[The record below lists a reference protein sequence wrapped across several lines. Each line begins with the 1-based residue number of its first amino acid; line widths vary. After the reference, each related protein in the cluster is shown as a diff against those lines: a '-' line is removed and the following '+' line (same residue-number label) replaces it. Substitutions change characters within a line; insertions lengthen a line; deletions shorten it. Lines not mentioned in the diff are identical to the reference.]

1 MSNSANPA
9 DQTYRQQL
17 FRQLASLPP
26 DVRAF
31 IGEQYGDTQI
41 SVLPLPY
48 WSTVRFQATRAAGPP
63 VAFSIDTTQR
73 RAFAYAQGQNMAV
86 AGFTLGQIATE
97 ADTNLLKANETRDN
111 SDVWIWGLAA
121 YITPDSEPALA
132 RRIWRETAVD
142 ISLNGTQSIPLGTL
156 EMFPS
161 AGGLYGAGT
170 TYLKAPNDLQAGPS
184 DAAGET
190 GIGAQMGFLNN
201 GNPMAGNFFRLP
213 QPFKWASVGSQG
225 ADSSLIIT
233 NTPLRA
239 ITENSFARAAIPVTP
254 AITSVGTEPF
264 TPPAAVGDPGTFVDL
279 RWHLICVA
287 VAKRSV
293 NV

>member
-1 MSNSANPA
+1 MNGGGNPA
-9 DQTYRQQL
+9 NEAYKQQL
-17 FRQLASLPP
+17 YRQLASLPP

-48 WSTVRFQATRAAGPP
+48 WSTVRFQAVRGGAGP
-63 VAFSIDTTQR
+63 FTFTIDTTQR
-73 RAFAYAQGQNMAV
+73 KAFAYAQGQDMTI
-86 AGFTLGQIATE
+86 AGFTAAPTIATE

-111 SDVWIWGLAA
+111 ADVWIWGVAA
-121 YITPDSEPALA
+121 NLQPTSEPALA
-132 RRIWRETAVD
+132 ARIWRETAVD
-142 ISLNGTQSIPLGTL
+142 ISLNGTQSIPLGTP
-156 EMFPS
+156 EMFPG
-161 AGGLYGAGT
+161 AGGLYGTGL
-170 TYLKAPNDLQAGPS
+170 TYLKAPNDITAGPS
-184 DAAGET
+184 VADGGE
-190 GIGAQMGFLNN
+190 GAKLSFVTN

-233 NTPLRA
+233 NTPLRQIVETA
-239 ITENSFARAAIPVTP
+239 TARAAIPVTA
-254 AITSVGTEPF
+254 AITSVGTEAYN
-264 TPPAAVGDPGTFVDL
+264 PPAATGDPGTFVEI
-279 RWHLICVA
+279 RYHLICVA

>member
-1 MSNSANPA
+1 MNANPA
-9 DQTYRQQL
+9 DQAYKQQL
-17 FRQLASLPP
+17 YRQLASLPP

-48 WSTVRFQATRAAGPP
+48 WSSVRFQAVRSGAGP
-63 VAFSIDTTQR
+63 FLFTIDTTQR
-73 RAFAYAQGQNMAV
+73 RAFAYAQGQNMAT

-121 YITPDSEPALA
+121 YVTPDSEPALA

-161 AGGLYGAGT
+161 AGGLYGQGI
-170 TYLKAPNDLQAGPS
+170 TYLKAPNDITAGPT
-184 DAAGET
+184 DADG
-190 GIGAQMGFLNN
+190 GIGASMGFLNN

-233 NTPLRA
+233 NTPLRTIVESA
-239 ITENSFARAAIPVTP
+239 TARAAIPVT
-254 AITSVGTEPF
+254 AGVTSVGTEPF
-264 TPPAAVGDPGTFVDL
+264 TPPAATGDPGTFVDV